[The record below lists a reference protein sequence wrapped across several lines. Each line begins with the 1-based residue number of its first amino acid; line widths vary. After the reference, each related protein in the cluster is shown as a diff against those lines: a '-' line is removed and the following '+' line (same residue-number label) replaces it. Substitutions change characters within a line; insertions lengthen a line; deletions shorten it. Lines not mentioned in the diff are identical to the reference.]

1 MDTDIQADNKEQ
13 MLNDDSPRISEFH
26 RSNIR
31 NRTEIPRWLAAVQ
44 DRLHRDAGG
53 PAWHDDRLLRLGAMD
68 PLSMGLMVREWEVM
82 GFQIERKVKGESR
95 WNHGCIIGAG
105 ECAPTLPC
113 AWLMVADDGMS
124 ARMKPGHPYETNLN
138 KRS

>member
-1 MDTDIQADNKEQ
+1 MAIDLEFLNFIVPISVIERKYPGGWQQCRTDYIGE
-13 MLNDDSPRISEFH
+13 
-26 RSNIR
+26 
-31 NRTEIPRWLAAVQ
+31 T
-44 DRLHRDAGG
+44 GG
-53 PAWHDDRLLRLGAMD
+53 PSRHDDQLFRLGAMD
-68 PLSMGLMVREWEVM
+68 PLSMGLMVREWEEM